1 VILDFR
7 LPILDWGKQMHKA
20 FRIRFGISHSDN
32 RKSKIKNLNFAVV
45 VGAMLSALSFIGAVF
60 LALSLPAEAQQP
72 GKVHRIGYISG
83 RSGAGPLDDVFKTAL
98 RELGYVEGQ
107 NISITYRWAEEKLD
121 RLPALAVELVQL
133 KVDVI
138 VTETTPAAQAAKKAT
153 TAIPIVMALSADAV
167 GTGLVASLARPGANI
182 TGLTFIGTDLGGKL
196 VELIKEMSPKTSR
209 LAYLAHPELPPEVLV
224 FKAMQPV
231 ARGLGMAIK
240 LVEARSQNDFKQA
253 FSEMKQARVDGLVV
267 SQNVVYVQ
275 NRKLIVDLAAQ
286 QRLPAIYGRTDF
298 VEAGGLAS
306 YGTSFP
312 DLYRRAAIFVDKI
325 LKGARPADLP
335 VEQPTKFEFIINLK
349 AAKQIGLTIPPNV
362 LARADKV
369 IR

>member
-1 VILDFR
+1 VWLLTTI
-7 LPILDWGKQMHKA
+7 
-20 FRIRFGISHSDN
+20 
-32 RKSKIKNLNFAVV
+32 
-45 VGAMLSALSFIGAVF
+45 F
-60 LALSLPAEAQQP
+60 LATVSLTEAQQS
-72 GKVHRIGYISG
+72 GKVHRIGYLSG
-83 RSGAGPLDDVFKTAL
+83 RSGAGPLDEVFKTAL

-107 NISITYRWAEEKLD
+107 NISITYRWAEENLD
-121 RLPALAVELVQL
+121 RLSALAVELVQL

-153 TAIPIVMALSADAV
+153 TDIPIVMTLSGDAV

-182 TGLTFIGTDLGGKL
+182 TGLTFIGTDLGGKW
-196 VELIKEMSPKTSR
+196 VELLKEMSPKTSR
-209 LAYLAHPELPPEVLV
+209 LAYLANPKLPPEMLV

-231 ARGLGMAIK
+231 AQELGMTLK
-240 LVEARSQNDFKQA
+240 SMEARSQNDFKHA

-267 SQNVVYVQ
+267 SPNVVYVQ

-286 QRLPAIYGRTDF
+286 QRLPAIYGRSDF
-298 VEAGGLAS
+298 VDAGGLAS

-325 LKGARPADLP
+325 LKGAKPANLP
-335 VEQPTKFEFIINLK
+335 VEQPKKFEFVINLK
-349 AAKQIGLTIPPNV
+349 AAKQIGVTIPPNV

>member
-1 VILDFR
+1 MTKRNLIR
-7 LPILDWGKQMHKA
+7 LGTSHFA
-20 FRIRFGISHSDN
+20 FLLAALGALLFG
-32 RKSKIKNLNFAVV
+32 LC
-45 VGAMLSALSFIGAVF
+45 LS
-60 LALSLPAEAQQP
+60 AEAQQS
-72 GKVHRIGYISG
+72 GKVYRIGYISG
-83 RSGAGPLDDVFKTAL
+83 RSGAGPLDEVFKTAL
-98 RELGYVEGQ
+98 RELGYMEGQ
-107 NISITYRWAEEKLD
+107 NLSITYRWAGEKLD

-133 KVDVI
+133 QVDVI

-182 TGLTFIGTDLGGKL
+182 TGLTFIGTDLSGKL
-196 VELIKEMSPKTSR
+196 VELLKEMSPKASR
-209 LAYLAHPELPPEVLV
+209 LAYLAHPELAPEAIA

-231 ARGLGMAIK
+231 ARELGMVIR

-275 NRKLIVDLAAQ
+275 NRKLIVDLATQ
-286 QRLPAIYGRTDF
+286 QRLPTIYGRSDF
-298 VEAGGLAS
+298 VDGGGLAS
-306 YGTSFP
+306 YGTSYP
-312 DLYRRAAIFVDKI
+312 GLYRRAAVYVDKI
-325 LKGARPADLP
+325 LKGAQPADLP
-335 VEQPTKFEFIINLK
+335 VEQPMKFEFIVNLK

-362 LARADKV
+362 LARADRV